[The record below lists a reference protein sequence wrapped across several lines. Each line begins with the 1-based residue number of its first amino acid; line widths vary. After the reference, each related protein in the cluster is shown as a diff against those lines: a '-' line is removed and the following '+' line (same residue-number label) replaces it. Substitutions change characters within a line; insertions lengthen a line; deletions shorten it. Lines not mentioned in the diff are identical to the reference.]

1 MGLVAVLLLAVALS
15 LDTFAVAVS
24 IGMCRSK
31 LPTYYKFR
39 YLTIIGLFHFIMPVI
54 GWLLGVS
61 VYTMVEHYDH
71 WISFALLSFLGIKMI
86 YGALGKK
93 DDEPVDFCKYI
104 SLGNALLF
112 GVALSIDAIIAR
124 FSFSMVKLQVCNI
137 SQFMNLLL
145 ASAIIGLVAFFATWF
160 GITVGSYTGNKIGKH
175 SEIVGGIVLISLG
188 IKTLIDHLS

>member
-1 MGLVAVLLLAVALS
+1 MVVGSFRIYDGRALRS
-15 LDTFAVAVS
+15 LDFF
-24 IGMCRSK
+24 C
-31 LPTYYKFR
+31 
-39 YLTIIGLFHFIMPVI
+39 
-54 GWLLGVS
+54 
-61 VYTMVEHYDH
+61 
-71 WISFALLSFLGIKMI
+71 FALFPGNKNDIRGLGE
-86 YGALGKK
+86 K

-112 GVALSIDAIIAR
+112 GIALSIDAIIAG